1 MDKTTTFAPW
11 NAVLPVRTEF
21 EASMPFM
28 WPEELQSLLPKPAK
42 DILKKQQAKFQRE
55 WGIVAKS
62 FPDMLHEESK
72 NGEVC
77 L

>member
-1 MDKTTTFAPW
+1 
-11 NAVLPVRTEF
+11 
-21 EASMPFM
+21 MPFV

-42 DILKKQQAKFQRE
+42 VILKKQQAKFQRE
-55 WGIVAKS
+55 WDIVAKS